1 MAIRQKAPRLGDYF
15 LGYRRTKTTFLDEID
30 EIIDWLPVKAFLC
43 KKIRR
48 KANAVGNPAYPPLAM
63 FKILL
68 LQRWYNLSDPGVEQ
82 ALLDRLSFIR
92 FTGFSIEDDVPD
104 ETTIC
109 RFRNGLIELNVFD
122 KLLDRLNRQLEAKG
136 LLVREGA
143 VVDASVVES
152 QRRPRKVIDVL
163 PEDRAEDEAED
174 TPEQENGESEEPSA
188 KVSYSD
194 DEEAAWL
201 RKGRRA
207 YYGYKIHVATD
218 SRDGFL
224 LAGHVT
230 PANRSDTKEFERVVD
245 AVPLAPGAG
254 VYADKGYCS
263 GANRDFLL
271 DRELEDW
278 TMDKAPRGGRLTD
291 FEKARN
297 RSISS
302 VRQIV
307 ERAFGSLKRGYGFA
321 RARYIG
327 REKVEA
333 EFRLIAMA
341 FNLKKAARMVGA

>member
-1 MAIRQKAPRLGDYF
+1 MASRKKDIGLGDYF
-15 LGYRRTKTTFLDEID
+15 LEYRRTKPTFLDEIN
-30 EIIDWLPVKAFLC
+30 EIIDWQPINVFLR

-48 KANAVGNPAYPPLAM
+48 KANAVGNPAYPPLVM

-92 FTGFSIEDDVPD
+92 FMEFSIEDDVPD

-109 RFRNGLIELNVFD
+109 RFRNGLIRLNVLD
-122 KLLDRLNRQLEAKG
+122 KLLDMINSQLEGRG

-152 QRRPRKVIDVL
+152 QRRPRKVIDVM
-163 PEDRAEDEAED
+163 PEDRDEDADEQD
-174 TPEQENGESEEPSA
+174 TSMEYR
-188 KVSYSD
+188 VSYSD
-194 DEEAAWL
+194 DTDAAWL
-201 RKGRRA
+201 RKRNRT
-207 YYGYKIHVATD
+207 YYGYKLHAATD

-224 LAGHVT
+224 LCGHIT
-230 PANRSDTKEFERVVD
+230 PANRSDTGEFEKLVD
-245 AVPLAPGAG
+245 DVGLDPGDW

-263 GANRDFLL
+263 GKNRDILFE
-271 DRELEDW
+271 RGLEDG
-278 TMDKAPRGGRLTD
+278 TMDKTPRGGRLTE

-307 ERAFGSLKRGYGFA
+307 ERAFGTLKRGYDFF
-321 RARYIG
+321 RSRYVG
-327 REKVEA
+327 RDKVEG
-333 EFRLIAMA
+333 EFHILAMA
-341 FNLKKAARMVGA
+341 FNLKKAVRLARC